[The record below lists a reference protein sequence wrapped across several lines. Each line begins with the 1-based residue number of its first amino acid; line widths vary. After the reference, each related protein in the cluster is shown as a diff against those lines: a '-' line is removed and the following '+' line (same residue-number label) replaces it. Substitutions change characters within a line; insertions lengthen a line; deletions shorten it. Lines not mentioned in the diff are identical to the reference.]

1 MGETP
6 TVQFLGAAGTVTG
19 SRHLVRAGGR
29 AVLLDCG
36 LFQGPKSLRRRNW
49 DPFPFD
55 PRSLDAVVLSHA
67 HLDHSGA
74 LPLLVKAGFRGPVF
88 CTPGTADLLGPLLRD
103 AAHLQ
108 EEEAAHANRH
118 GYSKHRPALPL
129 YTAADAEAVFP
140 LLRPK
145 PYGEPF
151 PVAPGFAATLR
162 RAGHILGSASVEL
175 RIAAPDPVTLAF
187 SGDLGRRGHPI
198 LRAADPVPEAD
209 VVLIESTYGD
219 RTHPPDP
226 AGEVARLVR
235 EAVARGGAVL
245 VPAFAVGRTQEL
257 IWMLR
262 KLEDAGAIP
271 SVPVYID
278 SPMGID
284 VTDIFCR
291 HPEDH
296 TLDMAELMD
305 AGRCPLCCRQY
316 HLTRTPAESKA
327 LNDRTGPLVI
337 VAGSG
342 MVTGGRILHH
352 LRRRLSDPR
361 TTVLLVGYQA
371 AGTLGRTLQDGAEAV
386 TVLGDWVPVWAKVET
401 VHGLSGHA
409 DRDDLLG
416 WLGGFS
422 RPPRQVYVV
431 HGEPGPTARLAEA
444 VRDRLGWDAR
454 VPADGETVPLP

>member
-1 MGETP
+1 M
-6 TVQFLGAAGTVTG
+6 TG

-36 LFQGPKSLRRRNW
+36 LFQGPKLLRLRNR
-49 DPFPFD
+49 DRFPFD
-55 PRSLDAVVLSHA
+55 PRRLDAVVLSHA

-88 CTPGTADLLGPLLRD
+88 CTSGTADLLAPLLRD

-108 EEEAAHANRH
+108 EEEAAYANRH
-118 GYSKHRPALPL
+118 GYSKHHPALPL
-129 YTAADAEAVFP
+129 YTAADAEAVFS
-140 LLRPK
+140 LLRPQ

-151 PVAPGFAATLR
+151 PTTPGFAATLR

-175 RIAAPDPVTLAF
+175 RMTAPDPVTLAF

-198 LRAADPVPEAD
+198 LRAADPVPAAD
-209 VVLIESTYGD
+209 IVLIESTYGD
-219 RTHPPDP
+219 RIHPPDP
-226 AGEVARLVR
+226 ASEVARVIR

-257 IWMLR
+257 IWLLR

-271 SVPVYID
+271 SVPVFID

-291 HPEDH
+291 HPADH

-327 LNDRTGPLVI
+327 LNDRPGPLVI
-337 VAGSG
+337 IAGSG
-342 MVTGGRILHH
+342 MATGGRILHH
-352 LRRRLSDPR
+352 LRRRLPDPR

-371 AGTLGRTLQDGAEAV
+371 EGTRGHALQEAADAV
-386 TVLGDWVPVWAKVET
+386 TIYGARVLIRATVET

-409 DRDDLLG
+409 DRDDLLA
-416 WLGGFS
+416 WLGGLG
-422 RPPRQVYVV
+422 RPPRKVYAV
-431 HGEPGPTARLAEA
+431 HGEPGPAGRLAEA
-444 VRDRLGWDAR
+444 VRDRFGWLA
-454 VPADGETVPLP
+454 AAAEDGETALVVAEDGK